1 MVKSS
6 PSNLPLHPAEVSERH
21 LLSEPLQRGW
31 LAGPDWRTKY
41 WEGPPDAEEQR
52 QKNMGKATWNGAF
65 GGLDVYPEMDRNH
78 GVILNP
84 IVPYSPRPMP
94 RWWCRPE

>member
-1 MVKSS
+1 
-6 PSNLPLHPAEVSERH
+6 
-21 LLSEPLQRGW
+21 
-31 LAGPDWRTKY
+31 
-41 WEGPPDAEEQR
+41 
-52 QKNMGKATWNGAF
+52 MGKATWNGAF